1 MVRVGSLARSVTLV
15 ALASIVVA
23 CGSTAGSLPASA
35 SPAATSSP
43 STSVAS
49 PSTEPAATPTE
60 APTPTASPSPSST
73 PTASPQPTAAFACTK
88 LPYVRA
94 GGTLSVRMSDVRVGS
109 HPGYDRIVY
118 EFAAGKRP
126 SIRITSVAPPFKLD
140 PSDQPVTIDGT
151 AFIQIKLTNVAVET
165 VPAAADDI
173 KPGYPTL
180 VELRQI
186 AGYEGDATWIAGL
199 NGPACVRVS
208 ILTGPSRLVL
218 DVTPAN
224 P

>member
-1 MVRVGSLARSVTLV
+1 MVRVGSLTRSVTLV
-15 ALASIVVA
+15 ALASMVAA
-23 CGSTAGSLPASA
+23 CGGTPGSAQVSAAPPAVTSPWASIA
-35 SPAATSSP
+35 SPG
-43 STSVAS
+43 
-49 PSTEPAATPTE
+49 TEPAATPTA
-60 APTPTASPSPSST
+60 APTPTASPSPT

-94 GGTLSVRMSDVRVGS
+94 GGTLSVRMTDVRVGS
-109 HPGYDRIVY
+109 HPGFDRIVY
-118 EFAAGKRP
+118 EFASGKRP
-126 SIRITSVAPPFKLD
+126 SVRVTSVAPPFKLD
-140 PSDQPVTIDGT
+140 PSDKPVTVDGT

-165 VPAAADDI
+165 VPDAANDI

-199 NGPACVRVS
+199 NGPACVRIS
-208 ILTGPSRLVL
+208 ILTAPSRVVL
-218 DVTPAN
+218 DVRPTN

>member
-1 MVRVGSLARSVTLV
+1 MVRVGSLTRSVTLV
-15 ALASIVVA
+15 ALASMVAA
-23 CGSTAGSLPASA
+23 CGGTPGSAQVSTSPPAI
-35 SPAATSSP
+35 SSP
-43 STSVAS
+43 SASIAS
-49 PSTEPAATPTE
+49 PGTEPAATPTA
-60 APTPTASPSPSST
+60 APTPTASPSPT

-94 GGTLSVRMSDVRVGS
+94 GGTLSVRMTDVRVGS
-109 HPGYDRIVY
+109 HPGFDRIVY
-118 EFAAGKRP
+118 EFASGKRP
-126 SIRITSVAPPFKLD
+126 SVRVTSVAPPFKLD
-140 PSDQPVTIDGT
+140 PSDKPVTVDGT

-165 VPAAADDI
+165 VPDAANDI

-199 NGPACVRVS
+199 NGPACVRIS
-208 ILTGPSRLVL
+208 ILTAPSRVVL
-218 DVTPAN
+218 DVRPTN